1 MKYLA
6 LFLLVFPLLGFSR
19 SQEYVEVAKIN
30 ELNAHLEKLVAE
42 IRWLYREDTEF
53 ISAFELAQKKWQE
66 YYDATMVA
74 RFPAKDPTQAYG
86 SVFPIAY
93 AAVKRPIV
101 EARINEL
108 LTWTTGTDEGDV
120 SQGSVKRRSEIEAMW
135 KKRPGSGL

>member
-1 MKYLA
+1 M
-6 LFLLVFPLLGFSR
+6 
-19 SQEYVEVAKIN
+19 AKIN